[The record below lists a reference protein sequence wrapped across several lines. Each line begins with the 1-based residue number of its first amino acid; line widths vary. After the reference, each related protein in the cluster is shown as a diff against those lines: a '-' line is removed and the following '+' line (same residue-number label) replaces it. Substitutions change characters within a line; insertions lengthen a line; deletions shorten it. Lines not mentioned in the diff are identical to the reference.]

1 MRKVTVDLP
10 ERHKEKKVPML
21 DLCVWLDDQGDVKII
36 RHGFYEKPTTSPLV
50 FHGRG
55 ACSTK
60 QKITILS
67 EEVKR
72 RILNQDS
79 RHSKEEREIVLRGFS
94 QKLIDSGYTKEVRK
108 EILASGVRR
117 YYRLRL
123 QDSNG
128 VRNLYRTSEEM
139 LQSRRKKSG
148 LNGAWFRPRR
158 GGKEVA
164 TEKNHPRRWWRQD

>member
-1 MRKVTVDLP
+1 MKKIQHLASILIEGIRFTVDLP
-10 ERHKEKKVPML
+10 ERHSTKKVPML
-21 DLCVWLDDQGDVKII
+21 DLC
-36 RHGFYEKPTTSPLV
+36 
-50 FHGRG
+50 G

-72 RILNQDS
+72 RLLNQDT
-79 RHSKEEREIVLRGFS
+79 RHSKEEREFMLKDFS

-123 QDSNG
+123 QDNNK

-139 LQSRRKKSG
+139 QVARSKKTG
-148 LNGAWFRPRR
+148 MTGAWF
-158 GGKEVA
+158 
-164 TEKNHPRRWWRQD
+164 